1 VSGKT
6 FLSMALIIL
15 LISMLACTSGIHFFT
30 VSDAGSQIGSSNSIV
45 LSFNFCA
52 PEITENVS
60 GASVTLSSLP
70 QYGAAGEP
78 VLPLRL
84 VRVLLPQGKDYEN
97 VNVVPGLRQ
106 VLQGSYNVMYG
117 ETAMP
122 ISSNVT
128 VIDKPDEAVYGSA
141 EPYPSSLFSDL
152 TEQYVRGYKMLI
164 FDIYP
169 VHYIP
174 MEGEI
179 YYFESLTVNVALK
192 VTGEISPLFRNLPQ
206 DKALVVSLVDN
217 PEAADTYTTTSKQF
231 QSNAASSNQY
241 EYVLITDN
249 ALAAAFQ
256 PLVNWKN
263 QEGVSATIVS
273 LENIM
278 SNPAYNSDGQFGDG
292 NGTPKFNDTQAHVR
306 NFIKYAYT
314 NWGTE
319 YVLLG
324 GGDDIIPARG
334 VYDYAADHA
343 GNYTDS
349 NIPCDMYYGGLSGSW
364 DENNDSVFG
373 EAVYH
378 FAGPMNATAGEEADF
393 YADVYVG
400 RAPVDTTQEAANF
413 VSKTIAYEQS
423 TQTDYLKKA
432 LAVGTKLDNI
442 TEGGNGE
449 DAVTNIIPQYT
460 TTRLYTRDG
469 TYSPTALINEMDS
482 GVDIVTDDGHA
493 YYNNV
498 MGLSIS
504 DVDSLT
510 NTQYLF
516 VYSLGCYSAAFDEAT
531 SGPQHSIAEHFVF
544 DPHGAFAYVGNSRY
558 GWYISGSINGPGD
571 RYMRDFFSVV
581 NSGTRNLGA
590 ALQLSKEEGPIL
602 DRWTCFDL
610 NLLGDP
616 ETELVTAPGTPT
628 AHFKTNTDLLT
639 PSRIGGLVN
648 IQGTA
653 SGANF
658 TNYTVDF
665 GAGTA
670 PTSWSTA
677 GITLPNNGA
686 SQVINGTLATWN
698 TSKVAVGTYTLR
710 VTAFNS
716 GGFAGQ
722 DTQVVV
728 VSANAVPVYIMPDGS
743 INPSTAPIQHVGNYY
758 ELMASIYSDS
768 QGLVIERDG
777 ITLDGVGHA
786 IQGSG
791 GGAAGIYLDGIDNV
805 TIKNVSV
812 EAHLYGI
819 FLQQCSGNTI
829 IGDSMENNTH
839 GIFLLDSSN
848 NSIIVSNITD
858 NYDGISLLSSS
869 DSNIIMGCRITG
881 NDGDIGEGI
890 YFYMSSN
897 NLIYH
902 NLLAGNTLNVY
913 DAAWDCADPGLISP
927 SINVW
932 DAGYPSGGNYW
943 SDYNGTD
950 LYRGPYQNVTGS
962 DGIGDTPYVID
973 LNNMDHY
980 PLFNPILPIHFIAIT
995 DVTVYKTVV
1004 GQGYGVNITFTVA
1017 DLGTYAETF
1026 TVTSYAGTNSI
1037 TSQNV
1042 TLSSGT
1048 STNFTF
1054 TWNTTGFA
1062 YGNYTISAYAWPV
1075 PNETSTADNNSTG
1088 GLVAVSLVGDITGP
1102 QGWPDGKVT
1111 MSDIAIVARGF
1122 GSGPCSSNWNPNAD
1136 INGDGVVNMKDIA
1149 LVARH
1154 FGQHYP

>member
-1 VSGKT
+1 
-6 FLSMALIIL
+6 MALMIL
-15 LISMLACTSGIHFFT
+15 LISVLVSAWGIHFFA
-30 VSDAGSQIGSSNSIV
+30 VSDVGSQVGSSNSIV

-60 GASVTLSSLP
+60 GVSVTLSSLP

-97 VNVVPGLRQ
+97 VNVVPGYRQ

-117 ETAMP
+117 QTAMP

-128 VIDKPDEAVYGSA
+128 AVDKPDESVYDSA

-179 YYFESLTVNVALK
+179 YYFESMTVNVALK

-206 DKALVVSLVDN
+206 DKALVASLVDN

-231 QSNAASSNQY
+231 QSNAGSSNQY

-249 ALAAAFQ
+249 ALAVSFQ
-256 PLVNWKN
+256 PLVDWKN

-273 LENIM
+273 LESIM

-292 NGTPKFNDTQAHVR
+292 DGSPKFNDTQAHVR
-306 NFIKYAYT
+306 NFIKYAYV

-334 VYDYAADHA
+334 VYDYASDFSS
-343 GNYTDS
+343 NYTDS

-364 DENNDSVFG
+364 DENNDSIFG

-400 RAPVDTTQEAANF
+400 RAPVDTPQEAANF

-423 TQTDYLKKA
+423 TQPDYLNKA
-432 LAVGTKLDNI
+432 LAIGTTLDNI

-449 DAVTNIIPQYT
+449 DAVTDIIPQYT
-460 TTRLYTRDG
+460 TTKLYTRDG
-469 TYSPTALINEMDS
+469 TYSPAAVVNEMDS
-482 GVDIVTDDGHA
+482 GVNIVTDDGHA

-510 NTQYLF
+510 NTQYFF

-531 SGPQHSIAEHFVF
+531 SGPEHSIAEHFVF
-544 DPHGAFAYVGNSRY
+544 DSHGAFAYIGNSRY

-571 RYMRDFFSVV
+571 RYMEEFFTVL
-581 NSGTRNLGA
+581 NSGVRNLGA
-590 ALQLSKEEGPIL
+590 ALQLSKEEEPIL

-616 ETELVTAPGTPT
+616 ETEITTAPGTPT
-628 AHFKTNTDLLT
+628 AHFETNTDLLT
-639 PSRIGGLVN
+639 PPRIGGLVN
-648 IQGTA
+648 LQGTA

-658 TNYTVDF
+658 TNYTIDF
-665 GAGTA
+665 GVGTA
-670 PTSWSTA
+670 PTSWSTT
-677 GITLPNNGA
+677 GITLLNNGA
-686 SQVINGTLATWN
+686 SQVVNGTLATWN
-698 TSKVAVGTYTLR
+698 TTKVALGIYTLR
-710 VTAFNS
+710 ITAFNS
-716 GGFAGQ
+716 EGLVGQ

-728 VSANAVPVYIMPDGS
+728 VNANAIPVYIMADGS
-743 INPSTAPIQHVGNYY
+743 VDPSTAPIQRIGDTY
-758 ELMASIYSDS
+758 ELTANIYSDS
-768 QGLVIERDG
+768 EGLVIERGG
-777 ITLDGVGHA
+777 ITLDGAGHT
-786 IQGSG
+786 ILGSG
-791 GGAAGIYLDGIDNV
+791 GGAAGIYLDGTDNV
-805 TIKNVSV
+805 TIKNISV

-819 FLQQCSGNTI
+819 YMQQCSDNTI
-829 IGDSMENNTH
+829 IGDSMENDTH

-848 NSIIVSNITD
+848 NNIIVSNITD
-858 NYDGISLLSSS
+858 NYDGVSLLSSS
-869 DSNIIMGCRITG
+869 DSNSIVGCRITG
-881 NDGDIGEGI
+881 NDGDLGEGI

-902 NLLAGNTLNVY
+902 NLLAGNRLNVY

-927 SINVW
+927 SINTW

-950 LYRGPYQNVTGS
+950 VKSGPYQNLTGS

-973 LNNMDHY
+973 MNNLDHY
-980 PLFNPILPIHFIAIT
+980 PLFTPVLPIHFIA
-995 DVTVYKTVV
+995 VTNVTLYKTVV
-1004 GQGYGVNITFTVA
+1004 GQDYGVNITVTVA
-1017 DLGTYAETF
+1017 DQGTYAETF
-1026 TVTSYAGTNSI
+1026 TVTAYANTNSI
-1037 TSQNV
+1037 ISQNV

-1048 STNFTF
+1048 STNFAF
-1054 TWNTTGFA
+1054 TWNTTDFA

-1075 PNETSTADNNSTG
+1075 PNETSTADNNFTG
-1088 GLVAVSLVGDITGP
+1088 GLVAVSIVGDITGP

-1111 MSDIAIVARGF
+1111 MSDIAIVARAF
-1122 GSGPCSSNWNPNAD
+1122 GSKPGSSNWNPNAD
-1136 INGDGVVNMKDIA
+1136 INGDGIANMKDIA
-1149 LVARH
+1149 LVARN